1 MAKCER
7 DEKLQQ
13 AEAAQEKVLQT
24 AATFEHWGKER
35 LKLIEEL
42 QQARNEIAR
51 LNGQTQFIC
60 KCGGTKVELQQA
72 REEIEIRTAAWSKEN
87 DIVVSLQSQLS
98 QAKEELA
105 QRREAMNKIT
115 CIYCGVIMP
124 KEETE
129 KLADHILS
137 CEKSPLV
144 ELCATLQSQLSQW
157 HECAREIN
165 TLNRAMQNDH
175 IKYPQLKLP
184 EMQSERLNQALSLFT
199 QLTQEQKEKT

>member
-1 MAKCER
+1 MKAEGQER
-7 DEKLQQ
+7 
-13 AEAAQEKVLQT
+13 V
-24 AATFEHWGKER
+24 
-35 LKLIEEL
+35 KLIAEL

-98 QAKEELA
+98 QVLKDKEFAEIE
-105 QRREAMNKIT
+105 QRRWAEAHTDLQAAHDANCRIVAKLT
-115 CIYCGVIMP
+115 EQLSEANEQFQEVAAHTVD
-124 KEETE
+124 TE
-129 KLADHILS
+129 K
-137 CEKSPLV
+137 
-144 ELCATLQSQLSQW
+144 QLSQW
-157 HECAREIN
+157 QECAREIN

-184 EMQSERLNQALSLFT
+184 KMQSKRLNQALSLYT